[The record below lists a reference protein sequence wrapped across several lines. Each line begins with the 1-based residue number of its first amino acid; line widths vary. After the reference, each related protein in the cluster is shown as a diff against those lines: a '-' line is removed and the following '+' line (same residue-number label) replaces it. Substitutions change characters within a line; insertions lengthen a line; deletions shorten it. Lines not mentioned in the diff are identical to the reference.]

1 VIERYRRPEMAR
13 LWSEA
18 EKLAV
23 WLEVELAVVEALEQ
37 EGIAPAGTAAR
48 IRGKAVVDPGRAA
61 ALEGTLHHDVIAFL
75 TSVSENLGDESRWL
89 HYGMTSSDLLDTA
102 LGVRLGRAGALV
114 DAGADLLQRAVR
126 EQALAHR
133 ETPMVG
139 RTHGV
144 HAEPTTFGLKLL
156 GWYAELGRHRERLA
170 RALEGV
176 AVGKISGAVG
186 TFTHLPPRI
195 EERVCARL
203 GLGAAPVS
211 TQILQR
217 DRHADLLCVLANLS
231 AGLEK
236 FATEIR
242 NLQRTEILEVEEP
255 FGRGQKGS
263 SSMPHKRNPITC
275 ERVAGLA
282 RVVRGYAVA
291 ALENVNLWHE
301 RDITHSSV
309 ERVIFPDAFLLVD
322 YQMAQMTRVV
332 AELIVY
338 PDRMRANLERM
349 GGLVFS
355 QRLLLAL
362 VERGLRREEA
372 YDIVQ
377 EHALAAWQGG
387 PSFRDRVKGDARLAG
402 PLGARGLD
410 EIFDLSYNLRH
421 VDAVF
426 RRVLGEGF
434 PEPGRASQPKGGP

>member
-1 VIERYRRPEMAR
+1 
-13 LWSEA
+13 
-18 EKLAV
+18 
-23 WLEVELAVVEALEQ
+23 
-37 EGIAPAGTAAR
+37 
-48 IRGKAVVDPGRAA
+48 
-61 ALEGTLHHDVIAFL
+61 
-75 TSVSENLGDESRWL
+75 
-89 HYGMTSSDLLDTA
+89 
-102 LGVRLGRAGALV
+102 
-114 DAGADLLQRAVR
+114 
-126 EQALAHR
+126 
-133 ETPMVG
+133 
-139 RTHGV
+139 
-144 HAEPTTFGLKLL
+144 
-156 GWYAELGRHRERLA
+156 
-170 RALEGV
+170 
-176 AVGKISGAVG
+176 
-186 TFTHLPPRI
+186 
-195 EERVCARL
+195 
-203 GLGAAPVS
+203 
-211 TQILQR
+211 
-217 DRHADLLCVLANLS
+217 
-231 AGLEK
+231 
-236 FATEIR
+236 
-242 NLQRTEILEVEEP
+242 
-255 FGRGQKGS
+255 
-263 SSMPHKRNPITC
+263 MPHKRNPITC

-387 PSFRDRVKGDARLAG
+387 PSFRDRGRGDARLAG